1 MAIEQDLKRITARLK
16 VAARRAKR
24 PFRELSAA
32 VGYSPHY
39 LSQLFGGSARL
50 GMGLVFQLC
59 NEIRLPPVRL
69 FGEVYGFADLLP
81 DPGTPGDI
89 ALSRPVDV
97 QSELS
102 RLADSLYAK
111 VAESDKS
118 QRQLSALLGEHADY
132 VNQILGERIELKLEH
147 VLRLLAVLKIDAATF
162 FAEHFGA
169 YGKAARLALLDQE
182 LFPGI
187 TRGELFAF
195 FQENTRVAG
204 QAISKIHG
212 EPKVKPRAGKSLPKK
227 VTRTA
232 HP

>member
-1 MAIEQDLKRITARLK
+1 MAIEKDLKRITARLK

-24 PFRELSAA
+24 PFRELSAGL
-32 VGYSPHY
+32 GYSPHY

-50 GMGLVFQLC
+50 GMELVFRLC

-69 FGEVYGFADLLP
+69 FAEVYGFADLLP
-81 DPGTPGDI
+81 DAGTPGDL

-97 QSELS
+97 KSELR

-118 QRQLSALLGEHADY
+118 QRQLSVLLGEHADY

-147 VLRLLAVLKIDAATF
+147 VLRILAVLKIDSATF

-195 FQENTRVAG
+195 FQENTRLA
-204 QAISKIHG
+204 AKSIAKAKG
-212 EPKVKPRAGKSLPKK
+212 EKGVKPPPKK
-227 VTRTA
+227 KKARA
-232 HP
+232 ARP